1 MKTNL
6 FGDAVP
12 VNKCFGLNKIRERGL
27 NYGTSVLNDAE
38 LVMTLLGI
46 NLEKA
51 MNLINI
57 INGIRGL
64 MDVSVEQLAE
74 VKGVGNSKALALKA
88 AVEIGQRIAKTKAME
103 CPSVKTPDDAV
114 NYVMEEM
121 RYMDRE
127 HFKALL
133 LNTKNRVI
141 SLEAI
146 SVGTLNSSNVHPR
159 ELFKV
164 AIKRSA
170 AAIILIHN
178 HPSGDPTPSREDIDV
193 TERLG
198 EAGKIVGID
207 VLDHIVI
214 GDGKFVSLK
223 AKGLF

>member
-1 MKTNL
+1 MKVDL
-6 FGDAVP
+6 FGNVMP
-12 VNKCFGLNKIRERGL
+12 ENKCFGLNNIRERGI
-27 NYGTSVLNDAE
+27 NYGTSALNDAE
-38 LVMTLLGI
+38 LIMTLLGI

-57 INGIRGL
+57 INGMRGL
-64 MDVSVEQLAE
+64 VDASVEQLAE
-74 VKGVGNSKALALKA
+74 VKGVGSSKALALKA
-88 AVEIGQRIAKTKAME
+88 AVELGQRIAKTKAME
-103 CPSVKTPDDAV
+103 CPVIKAPEDAV

-127 HFKALL
+127 HFRALL

-141 SLEAI
+141 SLETI
-146 SVGTLNSSNVHPR
+146 SVGTLNCSSVHPR
-159 ELFKV
+159 ELFKI

-178 HPSGDPTPSREDIDV
+178 HPSGDPTPSREDLEVTKRLDDV
-193 TERLG
+193 
-198 EAGKIVGID
+198 GKIVGID
-207 VLDHIVI
+207 VLDHLVI